1 MKNKFNKNRGI
12 AMLAVIV
19 LILAG
24 LAYYASIIL
33 SSTGVGE
40 DKSIKLGLDLAGG
53 VSITYQVE
61 DENPTPEQLSDTIY
75 KLQKRIEGYSTE
87 SAVYQEGGDR
97 ITVEIPGV
105 TDANAILDELGKP
118 GSLEFQT
125 PDGKTFMTG
134 DMIADAQA
142 VSYQN
147 ELKNT
152 EFIVELRLTDEGAAL
167 FGEMTTANVGKNLPI
182 VYDEEIISNPTVEEA
197 ITGGTAQI
205 SGMES
210 YEAAE
215 TLASYIRIGSLS
227 LQLSELRSNVV
238 GAQLGSSAI
247 STSLKAAAIGLII
260 VMLFMIIIY
269 FVPGL
274 AASIALAIYT
284 CLVIA
289 TLYLFEV
296 TLTLPG
302 IAGIILSIGM
312 AVDANVIIFAR
323 IREEIATGKTVS
335 SSIDIGFKKALSA
348 IIDGNV
354 TTLIAAAVLG
364 MFGSGT
370 VKGFASTLA
379 IGIILSMFTALVITR
394 IILNAFFAVGMRDEK
409 FFGKGKTFK
418 LFHLVERKAI
428 FFAISAVVIAAG
440 FITMGVNGANGNA
453 LNYSLDFVGGTSTTV
468 PFNESYTIEQI
479 DAEMVPLVEGVTGDS
494 DVQTTQVQGTNQII
508 FKTRTLSLAERE
520 ELNKVFVDN
529 YSVNEDE
536 IQSESISSAISSE
549 MRADAVKA
557 VLIAVVFMLIYIW
570 FRFSDARFAVS
581 AILALCHDVLVVLT
595 CYAVL
600 RISVGNTFIA
610 CMLTII
616 GYSINDTIVIFDR
629 IRENM
634 RSKKIQNSEDL
645 REVANAS
652 LTQTLSR
659 SINTSITTFIMV
671 FMLWL
676 LGVATIRD
684 FALPLMVGLIS
695 GSYSSICVATQL
707 WYVFKR
713 KIGKVKIADPVNGAV
728 K

>member
-1 MKNKFNKNRGI
+1 MMKNKVNKGRGAAILVVI
-12 AMLAVIV
+12 A

-33 SSTGVGE
+33 SSTGIGE
-40 DKSIKLGLDLAGG
+40 DMSIKLGLDLAGG
-53 VSITYQVE
+53 VSITYQVD
-61 DENPTPEQLSDTIY
+61 DENPTSEQISDTVY
-75 KLQKRIEGYSTE
+75 KLQRRIEGYSTE
-87 SAVYQEGGDR
+87 AVVYREGEDR

-105 TDANAILDELGKP
+105 TDANEILEDLGKP

-125 PDGKTFMTG
+125 PEGETFMTG
-134 DMIADAQA
+134 DMVADAQA
-142 VSYQN
+142 ASYQN
-147 ELKNT
+147 EMKNN
-152 EFIVELRLTDEGAAL
+152 EFVVELTLTDEGAAA
-167 FGEMTTANVGKNLPI
+167 FSEMTSANVGKNLPI
-182 VYDEEIISNPTVEEA
+182 VYDDQVISNPVVDEA
-197 ITGGTAQI
+197 ITGGSAQI

-210 YEAAE
+210 HEAAE
-215 TLASYIRIGSLS
+215 RLASNIRVGSLS

-238 GAQLGSSAI
+238 GAQLGSEAI
-247 STSLKAAAIGLII
+247 SSSLKAAAIGLII
-260 VMLFMIIIY
+260 VMLFMMIVY
-269 FVPGL
+269 FIPGV

-289 TLYLFEV
+289 TLYLFEI

-323 IREEIATGKTVS
+323 IREEISSGKSVGS
-335 SSIDIGFKKALSA
+335 AIDIGFKKALSA

-364 MFGSGT
+364 MLGSGS

-379 IGIILSMFTALVITR
+379 IGIILSMFTALVVTR
-394 IILNAFFAVGMRDEK
+394 VILKAFYAVGLCSERL
-409 FFGKGKTFK
+409 FGKGKELK
-418 LFHLVERKAI
+418 PLRLVERRGI
-428 FFAISAVVIAAG
+428 LFAISLIVIVAG
-440 FITMGVNGANGNA
+440 FVAMGVHGSNGNA
-453 LNYSLDFVGGTSTTV
+453 LNYSLDFIGGTSTTV
-468 PFNESYTIEQI
+468 PFDKDYTIEQI
-479 DAEMVPLVEGVTGDS
+479 DSEMVPLVENVTGDS
-494 DVQTTQVQGTNQII
+494 DIQTTQVQGTNQII
-508 FKTRTLSLAERE
+508 FKTRTLSLTERE
-520 ELNKVFVDN
+520 ALNKVFVDN
-529 YSVNEDE
+529 YNVDENE
-536 IQSESISSAISSE
+536 IQSESISSAVSSE
-549 MRADAVKA
+549 MRTDAVKA
-557 VLIAVVFMLIYIW
+557 VLIAVVCMLIYIW

-581 AILALCHDVLVVLT
+581 AILALVHDVLIVLT
-595 CYAVL
+595 CYAVV

-629 IRENM
+629 IRENLKLKKVKD
-634 RSKKIQNSEDL
+634 SKSLCEG
-645 REVANAS
+645 ANIS

-684 FALPLMVGLIS
+684 FSLPLMVGLIS

-707 WYVFKR
+707 WFVMKR
-713 KIGKVKIADPVNGAV
+713 RIGKKKISDAA
-728 K
+728 

>member
-1 MKNKFNKNRGI
+1 MMKNKVNKGRGAAI
-12 AMLAVIV
+12 LLVVV

-33 SSTGVGE
+33 SSTGIGE
-40 DKSIKLGLDLAGG
+40 DMSIKLGLDLAGG
-53 VSITYQVE
+53 VSITYQVD
-61 DENPTPEQLSDTIY
+61 DENPTSEQISDTVY
-75 KLQKRIEGYSTE
+75 KLQRRVEGYSTE
-87 SAVYQEGGDR
+87 ATVYREGEDR

-105 TDANAILDELGKP
+105 TDANEILEDLGKP

-125 PDGKTFMTG
+125 PDGETFMTG
-134 DMIADAQA
+134 DMVADAQPA
-142 VSYQN
+142 SYQN
-147 ELKNT
+147 EMKNN
-152 EFIVELRLTDEGAAL
+152 EFVVDLTLTDEGAAA
-167 FGEMTTANVGKNLPI
+167 FAEMTSANVGKNLPI
-182 VYDEEIISNPTVEEA
+182 VYDEQVISNPEVKEA
-197 ITGGTAQI
+197 ITGGKAQI

-215 TLASYIRIGSLS
+215 RLASNIRVGSLS

-238 GAQLGSSAI
+238 GAQLGSDAI
-247 STSLKAAAIGLII
+247 STSLKAAAIGLVI
-260 VMLFMIIIY
+260 VMLFMMIVY
-269 FVPGL
+269 FIPGV
-274 AASIALAIYT
+274 AASVALAIYT

-289 TLYLFEV
+289 TLYLFEI

-323 IREEIATGKTVS
+323 IREEISAGKSVGS
-335 SSIDIGFKKALSA
+335 AIDMGFKKALSA

-364 MFGSGT
+364 MLGSGS

-379 IGIILSMFTALVITR
+379 IGIILSMFTALVVTR
-394 IILNAFFAVGMRDEK
+394 VILKAFYAVGLRSER
-409 FFGKGKTFK
+409 FFGKGKALK
-418 LFHLVERKAI
+418 PLHLVEHKAI
-428 FFAISAVVIAAG
+428 LFTISIVVIAAG
-440 FITMGVNGANGNA
+440 FVAMGVYGAKGNA
-453 LNYSLDFVGGTSTTV
+453 LNYSLDFIGGTSTTV
-468 PFNESYTIEQI
+468 PFDKNYTIEQI
-479 DAEMVPLVEGVTGDS
+479 DSEMVPLVEDVTGDS
-494 DVQTTQVQGTNQII
+494 DIQTTKVQGTNQII
-508 FKTRTLSLAERE
+508 FKTRTLSLPERE
-520 ELNKVFVDN
+520 ALNQVFIDN
-529 YSVNEDE
+529 YKVDE
-536 IQSESISSAISSE
+536 NDIQSESISSTVSSE
-549 MRADAVKA
+549 MRSDAVKA
-557 VLIAVVFMLIYIW
+557 VLIAVVCMLIYIW

-581 AILALCHDVLVVLT
+581 AILALVHDVLVVLT
-595 CYAVL
+595 CYAVV

-629 IRENM
+629 IRENLKL
-634 RSKKIQNSEDL
+634 KKVKDSEGL

-684 FALPLMVGLIS
+684 FSLPLMVGLIS

-707 WYVFKR
+707 WYVMKR
-713 KIGKVKIADPVNGAV
+713 RIGKNKIAD
-728 K
+728 

>member
-1 MKNKFNKNRGI
+1 MKNKFSKSQGC
-12 AMLAVIV
+12 AMLLVIV
-19 LILAG
+19 LALGG

-33 SSTGVGE
+33 SSTGIGK
-40 DKSIKLGLDLAGG
+40 DMSIKLGLDLAGG
-53 VSITYQVE
+53 VSITYQVDE
-61 DENPTPEQLSDTIY
+61 DDFTDEEVSDTIY
-75 KLQKRIEGYSTE
+75 KLQKRVEAYSTE
-87 SAVYQEGGDR
+87 AVVYREGEDR

-105 TDANAILDELGKP
+105 TDANSILEELGKP

-125 PDGKTFMTG
+125 PEGEAFLTG
-134 DMIADAQA
+134 DMIEDAQA
-142 VSYQN
+142 GS
-147 ELKNT
+147 LKNEMGNN
-152 EFIVELRLTDEGAAL
+152 EFVVDLTFTAEGAEL
-167 FGEMTTANVGKNLPI
+167 FGEVTSANVGKTLPI
-182 VYDEEIISNPTVEEA
+182 VYDGEVISNPEVKQA

-205 SGMES
+205 SQIGSFE
-210 YEAAE
+210 EAE
-215 TLASYIRIGSLS
+215 VLASNIRIGSLS

-238 GAQLGSSAI
+238 GAQLGSDAI
-247 STSLKAAAIGLII
+247 SSSLKAAAIGLII
-260 VMLFMIIIY
+260 VMLFMMIVY
-269 FVPGL
+269 FVPGF

-289 TLYLFEV
+289 TLYLFEI

-323 IREEIATGKTVS
+323 IREEIASGKSVG
-335 SSIDIGFKKALSA
+335 SSIDMGFKKALSA
-348 IIDGNV
+348 IVDGNV
-354 TTLIAAAVLG
+354 TTLIAAAVLYL
-364 MFGSGT
+364 FGSGS

-394 IILNAFFAVGMRDEK
+394 LILKALFALGLKDEK
-409 FFGKGKTFK
+409 YFGKGKVLKT
-418 LFHLVERKAI
+418 LHLVERRMI
-428 FFAISAVVIAAG
+428 LFGISIVVIAAG
-440 FITMGVNGANGNA
+440 FISMGVHASNGNA
-453 LNYSLDFVGGTSTTV
+453 LNYSLDFIGGTSTTV
-468 PFNESYTIEQI
+468 PFEKDYTIEEI
-479 DAEMVPLVEGVTGDS
+479 DSELVPLVEEVTGDGN
-494 DVQTTQVQGTNQII
+494 VQTTQVQGTNQII
-508 FKTRTLSLAERE
+508 FKTRTLSLDERE
-520 ELNKVFVDN
+520 ALNKAFVDK
-529 YSVNEDE
+529 YKVNEDE

-557 VLIAVVFMLIYIW
+557 VLIAVVCMLIYIW

-581 AILALCHDVLVVLT
+581 AIIALGHDVLIVLT
-595 CYAVL
+595 CYAVM
-600 RISVGNTFIA
+600 RISVGSTFIA

-634 RSKKIQNSEDL
+634 KLKKVKDANSL
-645 REVANAS
+645 SEVSNVS

-684 FALPLMVGLIS
+684 FSLPLMVGLIS

-707 WYVFKR
+707 WFVFKR
-713 KIGKVKIADPVNGAV
+713 KIGKNKIADAAN
-728 K
+728 

>member
-1 MKNKFNKNRGI
+1 MKNKFSKGRGA
-12 AMLAVIV
+12 AMLMVIA
-19 LILAG
+19 LILGG

-33 SSTGVGE
+33 SSTGIGK
-40 DKSIKLGLDLAGG
+40 DMSIKLGLDLAGG
-53 VSITYQVE
+53 VSITYEVE
-61 DENPTPEQLSDTIY
+61 EDDFTSEEVSDTIY
-75 KLQKRIEGYSTE
+75 KLQKRIESYSTE
-87 SAVYQEGGDR
+87 AVVYREGEDR

-105 TDANAILDELGKP
+105 TDANAILEELGKP

-125 PDGKTFMTG
+125 PEGEAFLTG
-134 DMIADAQA
+134 DMIEDAQPG
-142 VSYQN
+142 SYKN
-147 ELKNT
+147 EMGNN
-152 EFIVELRLTDEGAAL
+152 EFVVDLTFTAEGAQK
-167 FGEMTTANVGKNLPI
+167 FGEVTSANVGKTLPI
-182 VYDEEIISNPTVEEA
+182 VYDGEVISNPEVQSA

-205 SGMES
+205 TKIGSFE
-210 YEAAE
+210 EAE
-215 TLASYIRIGSLS
+215 ILASNIRIGSLS
-227 LQLSELRSNVV
+227 LHLSELRSNVV
-238 GAQLGSSAI
+238 GAQLGNDAI
-247 STSLKAAAIGLII
+247 SSSLKAAAIGLGI
-260 VMLFMIIIY
+260 VMVFMMIVY
-269 FVPGL
+269 FIPGV

-289 TLYLFEV
+289 TLYLFEI

-323 IREEIATGKTVS
+323 IREEIAGGKPVGSAMDT
-335 SSIDIGFKKALSA
+335 GFKKALSA

-364 MFGSGT
+364 VFGSGT

-394 IILNAFFAVGMRDEK
+394 LILNSLYAVGLKDQK
-409 FFGKGKTFK
+409 YFGKGKVLKT
-418 LFHLVERKAI
+418 LHLIERKAVL
-428 FFAISAVVIAAG
+428 FGISIVIIVAG
-440 FITMGVNGANGNA
+440 FVAMGVYGSNGNA
-453 LNYSLDFVGGTSTTV
+453 LNYSLDFIGGTSTTI
-468 PFNESYTIEQI
+468 PFDKDYTIKEI
-479 DAEMVPLVEGVTGDS
+479 ESDMVPLVEGVTGDS
-494 DVQTTQVQGTNQII
+494 DIQTTQVQGTNQII
-508 FKTRTLSLAERE
+508 FKTRTLSLDERE
-520 ELNKVFVDN
+520 ALNQAFIDKYKVD
-529 YSVNEDE
+529 EKE
-536 IQSESISSAISSE
+536 IQSESISSAVSSE

-557 VLIAVVFMLIYIW
+557 VLIAVVCMLIYIW

-581 AILALCHDVLVVLT
+581 AILALGHDVLVVLT
-595 CYAVL
+595 CYAVM
-600 RISVGNTFIA
+600 RISVGSTFIA

-629 IRENM
+629 IRENI
-634 RSKKIQNSEDL
+634 RLKKVTDSASL
-645 REVANAS
+645 REIANES

-684 FALPLMVGLIS
+684 FSLPLMVGLIS

-713 KIGKVKIADPVNGAV
+713 KIGKHKIADV
-728 K
+728 

>member
-1 MKNKFNKNRGI
+1 MKNKFSKGRGA
-12 AMLAVIV
+12 AMLMVIA
-19 LILAG
+19 LILGG

-33 SSTGVGE
+33 SSTGIGK
-40 DKSIKLGLDLAGG
+40 DMSIKLGLDLAGG
-53 VSITYQVE
+53 VSITYEVE
-61 DENPTPEQLSDTIY
+61 EDDFTSEEVSDTIY
-75 KLQKRIEGYSTE
+75 KLQKRIESYSTE
-87 SAVYQEGGDR
+87 AVVYREGEDR

-105 TDANAILDELGKP
+105 TDANAILEELGKP

-125 PDGKTFMTG
+125 PEGEAFLTG
-134 DMIADAQA
+134 DMIEDAQPG
-142 VSYQN
+142 SYKN
-147 ELKNT
+147 EMGNN
-152 EFIVELRLTDEGAAL
+152 EFVVDLTFTAEGAQK
-167 FGEMTTANVGKNLPI
+167 FGEVTSANVGKTLPI
-182 VYDEEIISNPTVEEA
+182 VYDGEVISNPEVQSA

-205 SGMES
+205 TKIGSFE
-210 YEAAE
+210 EAE
-215 TLASYIRIGSLS
+215 ILASNIRIGSLS
-227 LQLSELRSNVV
+227 LHLSELRSNVV
-238 GAQLGSSAI
+238 GAQLGNDAI
-247 STSLKAAAIGLII
+247 SSSLKAAAIGLGMVMVFMMI
-260 VMLFMIIIY
+260 VY
-269 FVPGL
+269 FIPGV

-289 TLYLFEV
+289 TLYLFEI

-323 IREEIATGKTVS
+323 IREEIAGGKPVGSAMDT
-335 SSIDIGFKKALSA
+335 GFKKALSA

-364 MFGSGT
+364 VFGSGT

-394 IILNAFFAVGMRDEK
+394 LILNSLYAVGLKDQK
-409 FFGKGKTFK
+409 YFGKGKVLKT
-418 LFHLVERKAI
+418 LHLIERKAVL
-428 FFAISAVVIAAG
+428 FGISIVIIVAG
-440 FITMGVNGANGNA
+440 FVAMGVYGSNGNA
-453 LNYSLDFVGGTSTTV
+453 LNYSLDFIGGTSTTI
-468 PFNESYTIEQI
+468 PFEKDYTIKEI
-479 DAEMVPLVEGVTGDS
+479 ESDMVPLVEGVTGDS
-494 DVQTTQVQGTNQII
+494 DIQTTQVQGTNQII
-508 FKTRTLSLAERE
+508 FKTRTLSLDERE
-520 ELNKVFVDN
+520 ALNQAFIDKYKVD
-529 YSVNEDE
+529 EKE
-536 IQSESISSAISSE
+536 IQSESISSAVSSE

-557 VLIAVVFMLIYIW
+557 VLIAVVCMLIYIW

-581 AILALCHDVLVVLT
+581 AILALGHDVLVVLT
-595 CYAVL
+595 CYAVM
-600 RISVGNTFIA
+600 RISVGSTFIA

-629 IRENM
+629 IRENI
-634 RSKKIQNSEDL
+634 RLKKVTDSASL
-645 REVANAS
+645 REIANES

-684 FALPLMVGLIS
+684 FSLPLMVGLIS

-713 KIGKVKIADPVNGAV
+713 KIGKHKIADV
-728 K
+728 

>member
-1 MKNKFNKNRGI
+1 MMKNKVNKGRGAAI
-12 AMLAVIV
+12 LLVVV

-33 SSTGVGE
+33 SSTGIGE
-40 DKSIKLGLDLAGG
+40 DMSIKLGLDLAGG
-53 VSITYQVE
+53 VSITYQVD
-61 DENPTPEQLSDTIY
+61 DENPTSEQISDTVY
-75 KLQKRIEGYSTE
+75 KLQRRVEGYSTE
-87 SAVYQEGGDR
+87 ATVYREGEDR

-105 TDANAILDELGKP
+105 TDANEILEDLGKP

-125 PDGKTFMTG
+125 PDGETFMTG
-134 DMIADAQA
+134 DMVADAQPG
-142 VSYQN
+142 SIQN
-147 ELKNT
+147 EMKNN
-152 EFIVELRLTDEGAAL
+152 EFVVELTLTDEGAAA
-167 FGEMTTANVGKNLPI
+167 FAEMTSANVGKNLPI
-182 VYDEEIISNPTVEEA
+182 VYDDEVISNPTVHEA
-197 ITGGTAQI
+197 ITGGKARI

-215 TLASYIRIGSLS
+215 RLASNIRVGSLS

-238 GAQLGSSAI
+238 GAQLGSDAI
-247 STSLKAAAIGLII
+247 STSLKAAAIGLVI
-260 VMLFMIIIY
+260 VMLFMMIVY
-269 FVPGL
+269 FIPGV
-274 AASIALAIYT
+274 AASVALAIYT

-289 TLYLFEV
+289 TLYLFEI

-323 IREEIATGKTVS
+323 IREEISAGKSVGS
-335 SSIDIGFKKALSA
+335 AIDMGFKKALSA

-364 MFGSGT
+364 MLGSGS

-379 IGIILSMFTALVITR
+379 IGIILSMFTALVVTR
-394 IILNAFFAVGMRDEK
+394 VILKAFYAVGLRSER
-409 FFGKGKTFK
+409 FFGKGKALK
-418 LFHLVERKAI
+418 PLHLVEHKAI
-428 FFAISAVVIAAG
+428 LFTISIVVIAAG
-440 FITMGVNGANGNA
+440 FVAMGVYGAKGNA
-453 LNYSLDFVGGTSTTV
+453 LNYSLDFIGGTSTTV
-468 PFNESYTIEQI
+468 PFDKNYTIEQI
-479 DAEMVPLVEGVTGDS
+479 DSEMVPLVEDVTGDS
-494 DVQTTQVQGTNQII
+494 DIQTTKVQGTNQII
-508 FKTRTLSLAERE
+508 FKTRTLSLPERE
-520 ELNKVFVDN
+520 ALNQVFIDN
-529 YSVNEDE
+529 YKVDE
-536 IQSESISSAISSE
+536 NDIQSESISSTVSSE
-549 MRADAVKA
+549 MRSDAVKA
-557 VLIAVVFMLIYIW
+557 VLIAVVCMLIYIW

-581 AILALCHDVLVVLT
+581 AILALVHDVLVVLT
-595 CYAVL
+595 CYAVV

-629 IRENM
+629 IRENLKL
-634 RSKKIQNSEDL
+634 KKVKDSEGL

-684 FALPLMVGLIS
+684 FSLPLMVGLIS

-707 WYVFKR
+707 WYVMKR
-713 KIGKVKIADPVNGAV
+713 RIGKNKIAD
-728 K
+728 

>member
-125 PDGKTFMTG
+125 PDGETFMTG